1 MKQTL
6 RNQAKRT
13 GVALAAM
20 AAFTA
25 LGTGTAQAAPTFTR
39 ADITLDVAGNLT
51 CGFRETG
58 LGAYSLIT
66 YDCGAQALGVVS
78 GCFVRNKFVGGPTST
93 AVFHNV
99 TAEESVALLAK
110 NNGTVNSTI
119 TVEAP
124 ESHGGGETCTEPA
137 ESQPIAVRWCNASLV
152 DMTNG
157 IVGATASE
165 LFAQLARTGTSVI
178 VVPSCAELIATPP
191 TNGGD

>member
-6 RNQAKRT
+6 KNQAKRA
-13 GVALAAM
+13 GIALAAM

-25 LGTGTAQAAPTFTR
+25 FGAGTAQAAPTFTR
-39 ADITLDVAGNLT
+39 ADITLDNAGNLT

-58 LGAYSLIT
+58 LGAYSQIT

-78 GCFVRNKFVGGPTST
+78 GCFVKNKFVGPTST
-93 AVFHNV
+93 AVFHDV
-99 TAEESVALLAK
+99 TTEEAIALLAK
-110 NNGTVNSTI
+110 NNGAINGTI

-137 ESQPIAVRWCNASLV
+137 ESKPVAVRWCNASLV
-152 DMTNG
+152 DITNG
-157 IVGATASE
+157 IVGASVGE

-178 VVPSCAELIATPP
+178 VTPTCAELNAP
-191 TNGGD
+191 

>member
-6 RNQAKRT
+6 KNQARRT
-13 GVALAAM
+13 GIALAAM

-25 LGTGTAQAAPTFTR
+25 LGTGTAQAAPAFTR
-39 ADITLDVAGNLT
+39 ADITLDNAGNLT

-66 YDCGAQALGVVS
+66 YDCGAEALGVVS
-78 GCFVRNKFVGGPTST
+78 GCFAKNKFVGPTST

-99 TAEESVALLAK
+99 TVEEAIALLAK
-110 NNGTVNSTI
+110 NNGTINATI
-119 TVEAP
+119 TVEVP
-124 ESHGGGETCTEPA
+124 ESHGGGEETCTEPA
-137 ESQPIAVRWCNASLV
+137 ESRPVAVRWCNASLV
-152 DMTNG
+152 DTTNG

-165 LFAQLARTGTSVI
+165 LFAQLARTGTAVI
-178 VVPSCAELIATPP
+178 IVPACADLIDTPP

>member
-20 AAFTA
+20 AFTA

-66 YDCGAQALGVVS
+66 YGCGAQALGVVS
-78 GCFVRNKFVGGPTST
+78 GCFARNKFVGPTST

-157 IVGATASE
+157 IVGASLGE

>member
-6 RNQAKRT
+6 RNQAKRA
-13 GVALAAM
+13 GIALAAM

-78 GCFVRNKFVGGPTST
+78 GCFARNKFVGPTST

-99 TAEESVALLAK
+99 TAEEAIALLAK
-110 NNGTVNSTI
+110 NNGAINGTI
-119 TVEAP
+119 TVAAP

-137 ESQPIAVRWCNASLV
+137 EAKTIAVRWCNASLV

-157 IVGATASE
+157 IVGASLGE

>member
-1 MKQTL
+1 MKH
-6 RNQAKRT
+6 RPGRQARRA
-13 GVALAAM
+13 GIALAA
-20 AAFTA
+20 AVAFAA
-25 LGTGTAQAAPTFTR
+25 LGTGTAQAAQFTR
-39 ADITLDVAGNLT
+39 ADITLDSAGNLT

-58 LGAYSLIT
+58 LGALSLVT
-66 YDCGAQALGVVS
+66 YDCGALALGVVS
-78 GCFVRNKFVGGPTST
+78 GCFVRNKFVGPTSL

-165 LFAQLARTGTSVI
+165 LFAQVARTGTAVV
-178 VVPSCAELIATPP
+178 VVPACADLISMSP
-191 TNGGD
+191 TNGGE